1 MGGISDRKTH
11 FDRHILR
18 YEPYNPL
25 QVQRSIVLSNEEGPK
40 PHSLWLSQ
48 LVLLALRPARGSPAR
63 GGGVS
68 PRGVRVGP
76 KDCASAE
83 LAPHHGEPSPRNPC
97 GQSESEK
104 SSLRVSDT
112 AWTPESV

>member
-83 LAPHHGEPSPRNPC
+83 LAR
-97 GQSESEK
+97 QRA
-104 SSLRVSDT
+104 RVI
-112 AWTPESV
+112 ALNAQIERQRAEREG